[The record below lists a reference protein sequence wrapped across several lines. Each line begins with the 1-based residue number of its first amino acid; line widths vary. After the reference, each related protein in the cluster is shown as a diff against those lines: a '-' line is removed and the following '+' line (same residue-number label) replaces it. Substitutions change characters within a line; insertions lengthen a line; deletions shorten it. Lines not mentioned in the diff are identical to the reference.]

1 MWLTGILGGVA
12 YAAIFGLIGPKIT
25 KPSGIVW
32 AITSLG
38 KRSLTF
44 FIYNEIMLIVLFSK
58 QTLI

>member
-1 MWLTGILGGVA
+1 M
-12 YAAIFGLIGPKIT
+12 GPKIT
-25 KPSGIVW
+25 NPSGIVW

-58 QTLI
+58 QILI